1 MIKKVLLL
9 SFILLLTLGS
19 QSTVYLCGTTGK
31 LSGRVT
37 DAENRDAL
45 PGVNV
50 IIDGTT
56 MGAATDPNGIYIIN
70 NIPPGTY
77 TVNFSAVGFQKKQFI
92 NVKIAADFTTTIDVE
107 LSTEAITV
115 GTIVV
120 EAKAPLIR
128 TDLTSSQTNIDA
140 AQIRSLPVENVTQ
153 LLTLQAGVTQGV
165 GGELH
170 IRGGRSNEIAYT
182 VNGVSISNP
191 FDNTK
196 TVQIATNA
204 IQELSVVSGTFN
216 AEYGNALSGIV
227 NTVTKEGSDKLK
239 GHVSFYT
246 GDRVSSKKNTFYNID
261 DIDPLNDKTAEFTL
275 GGPVLGK
282 FSFFLSGRFDENG
295 GYLYGVREHNPWDS
309 IYVNK
314 NNPNDIRVAS
324 SGDGSVVSM
333 NPSRE
338 KSGTAKITFKPIPT
352 LKINYDIIYSDAW
365 SKGYSH
371 DYRFNP
377 DANYNYYEWGLLN
390 SVEIRHALNQKTFYT
405 LRGAY
410 NLNDSKQ
417 YLYPLKDLSGKAVS
431 FYPGMDLSGLMPDP
445 AYQPDHKSNTP
456 TDYMFVL
463 GGTRNYHSYERTKTI
478 SAKFDLTSQV
488 NVNHEIK
495 FGVEGK
501 LHQLELE
508 SFSILRDSVTYKKP
522 TIPSVATPYHD
533 AYYGD
538 NARKPTEISF
548 YIQDKMEYRSLIM
561 NVGLRY
567 DYFYSNAKYST
578 NTFYPTEDFRPLP
591 AGFDTASIYADAK
604 AKHQI
609 SPRIGISFP
618 ITDRGIIHF
627 SYGHFFQM
635 PPFQYL
641 YSNPNFKTSVASGD
655 PLFGNPNLNPEKT
668 VTYELGLQQ
677 QLFEDLA
684 FNVTGYF
691 KDVRDLLAT
700 QTIRVSGDKSYQKF
714 VNKDYGSIKG
724 ITFSLTKR
732 KTQESMLGVTLDY
745 TFQVSEGNDVN
756 SDAFFI
762 DLSSGKQTEKVV
774 IYLPW
779 DQTHN
784 LNTSISVGESDDWNV
799 SLIGRIGTGL
809 PYTPQNTG
817 KMVYL
822 RSNSGRRPI
831 TTKVDLFAEKSF
843 KLFNNTF
850 VIFLKVFNLFDTLNE
865 RLVYEDTGR
874 ATYTLVQNTAGAKT
888 VDEIAAR
895 VPGIH
900 TSEEYFNRPNY
911 YSAPRQ
917 VLAGFSIEF

>member
-1 MIKKVLLL
+1 MKKVLLL
-9 SFILLLTLGS
+9 SLLLLLTIYS
-19 QSTVYLCGTTGK
+19 ESKFYCGTTGK
-31 LSGRVT
+31 LSGKVI
-37 DAENRDAL
+37 DAESREPM

-50 IIDGTT
+50 VIEGTT
-56 MGAATDPNGIYIIN
+56 IGAATDIDGIYIIN
-70 NIPPGTY
+70 NITPGTY
-77 TVNFSAVGFQKKQFI
+77 SVNFSAVGYQKQQFI

-128 TDLTSSQTNIDA
+128 TDLTSSQATIDA
-140 AQIRSLPVENVTQ
+140 GQIRSLPVENVSQ
-153 LLTLQAGVTQGV
+153 VISLQAGVTVGV
-165 GGELH
+165 EGELH
-170 IRGGRSNEIAYT
+170 MRGGRSNEISYT

-216 AEYGNALSGIV
+216 AEYGNALSGVV
-227 NTVTKEGSDKLK
+227 NTVTKEGSDKVK
-239 GHVSFYT
+239 GHVSFYA
-246 GDRVSSKKNTFYNID
+246 GDYFSNQKSTFPNID
-261 DIDPLNDKTAEFTL
+261 KIDALSDKVAEFTI
-275 GGPVLGK
+275 GGPIINK
-282 FSFFLSGRFDENG
+282 FSFFVSGRFDENA
-295 GYLYGVREHNPWDS
+295 GYLYGIRQHNPWDS
-309 IYVNK
+309 IYVSK
-314 NNPNDIRVAS
+314 SDPNDIRVTS
-324 SGDGSVVSM
+324 TGDNSYVAM

-338 KSGTAKITFKPIPT
+338 KSGTAKLTFKPIPS
-352 LKINYDIIYSDAW
+352 LKINYDAIYSD
-365 SKGYSH
+365 SYDKFYNH
-371 DYRFNP
+371 DYRYNP

-390 SVEIRHALNQKTFYT
+390 SLEIRHAVNQKTFYT

-410 NLNDSKQ
+410 NFNDSKQ
-417 YLYPLKDLSGKAVS
+417 YLYPLLDASGNAVS
-431 FYPGMDLSGLMPDP
+431 FYPGKSLDGLTPDP
-445 AYQPDHKSNTP
+445 AYQPSHKTTTP
-456 TDYMFVL
+456 TSYMFVP
-463 GGTRNYHSYERTKTI
+463 GGTRNYHSYERTKTM
-478 SAKFDLTSQV
+478 SAKFDITSQI

-495 FGVEGK
+495 FGLEGK
-501 LHQLELE
+501 LHRLELQN
-508 SFSILRDSVTYKKP
+508 FTILRDSVTYKEA
-522 TIPSVATPYHD
+522 TIPAVNSAYHD
-533 AYYGD
+533 AYFGD
-538 NARKPTEISF
+538 NARKPMEFSA
-548 YIQDKMEYRSLIM
+548 YLQDKMEYRSLIM

-567 DYFYSNAKYST
+567 DYFFSNAKYST

-641 YSNPNFKTSVASGD
+641 YSNPDFKTSVASGD

-677 QLFEDLA
+677 QLMEDLA

-700 QTIRVSGDKSYQKF
+700 QTIRVSGDKTYQKF

-732 KTQESMLGVTLDY
+732 RTQESILGVSLDY

-756 SDAFFI
+756 SDAFFV

-774 IYLPW
+774 IFLPW

-784 LNTSISVGESDDWNV
+784 LNTSISLGKSEDWNV

-831 TTKVDLFAEKSF
+831 TSKVDLFAEKSF
-843 KLFNNTF
+843 KLFNNTL

-874 ATYTLVQNTAGAKT
+874 ATYTLVQVTGGAQA
-888 VDEIAAR
+888 VDDLAAR
-895 VPGIH
+895 IPGLH
-900 TSEEYFNRPNY
+900 TSSEYFNRPNY

-917 VLAGFSIEF
+917 ILAGFSIEF

>member
-1 MIKKVLLL
+1 MIKKVLFLSLL
-9 SFILLLTLGS
+9 FLLTIYS
-19 QSTVYLCGTTGK
+19 ESRFYCGTTGK
-31 LSGRVT
+31 LSGKVI
-37 DAENRDAL
+37 DAETGEAL
-45 PGVNV
+45 PGVNI

-56 MGAATDPNGIYIIN
+56 MGAATNLDGIYIIN
-70 NIPPGTY
+70 NIPPGDY
-77 TVNFSAVGFQKKQFI
+77 TINFSAVGYQKQQYIK
-92 NVKIAADFTTTIDVE
+92 VKIAADFTTTIDVN
-107 LSTEAITV
+107 LSTQAITV
-115 GTIVV
+115 GTVVV

-140 AQIRSLPVENVTQ
+140 QQIRSLPVENVSQ

-165 GGELH
+165 SGELH

-227 NTVTKEGSDKLK
+227 NTVTKEGSDRFN
-239 GHVSFYT
+239 GHLSFYS
-246 GDRVSSKKNTFYNID
+246 GDFLSSQKDIFYNIND
-261 DIDPLNDKTAEFTL
+261 FDYLNDKVAEFTF
-275 GGPVLGK
+275 GGPITK
-282 FSFFLSGRFDENG
+282 QFSFFLSGRFDENA

-309 IYVNK
+309 IYINK
-314 NNPNDIRVAS
+314 RDPNDIKVAS
-324 SGDGSVVSM
+324 TGDGALVPM

-338 KSGTAKITFKPIPT
+338 KSGTAKLTFKPIPT
-352 LKINYDIIYSDAW
+352 LKINYDVIYSNSF
-365 SKGYSH
+365 SKSYSH
-371 DYRFNP
+371 DYKFNP

-390 SVEIRHALNQKTFYT
+390 SLEIRHALNQRTFYT

-417 YLYPLKDLSGKAVS
+417 YLYPLRDANGNSVS
-431 FYPGMDLSGLMPDP
+431 FYPGMDLAALHADP
-445 AYQPDHKSNTP
+445 AYQPSHKSATP
-456 TDYMFVL
+456 TANMFIL
-463 GGTRNYHSYERTKTI
+463 GGTRNAHNYERTKTI

-488 NVNHEIK
+488 NVNHELK
-495 FGVEGK
+495 LGVEGR
-501 LHQLELE
+501 LHTLELE
-508 SFSILRDSVTYKKP
+508 SFSILRDSLTYLTP
-522 TIPSVATPYHD
+522 TIPGVNTPYHD
-533 AYYGD
+533 AYFGD
-538 NARKPTEISF
+538 NARTPTEFSV
-548 YIQDKMEYRSLIM
+548 YVQDKMEYRSLIM

-567 DYFYSNAKYST
+567 DYFYSNAQYST
-578 NTFYPTEDFRPLP
+578 NTYYPTEDFRPLP
-591 AGFDTASIYADAK
+591 AGFDTASIFADAK

-641 YSNPNFKTSVASGD
+641 YSNPNFKASLSSGD

-677 QLFEDLA
+677 QLFDDLA

-700 QTIRVSGDKSYQKF
+700 QTIRVSGDKSYAKY

-732 KTQESMLGVTLDY
+732 RTQESLLGVTLDY

-774 IYLPW
+774 IFLPW

-784 LNTSISVGESDDWNV
+784 LNTSISVGESDNWNV

-817 KMVYL
+817 KQVFL
-822 RSNSGRRPI
+822 RTNSGRRPI

-843 KLFNNTF
+843 NLFNNTLVLF
-850 VIFLKVFNLFDTLNE
+850 VKVFNLFDTLNE

-874 ATYTLVQNTAGAKT
+874 ATYTLVETTGGARA
-888 VDEIAAR
+888 VDELAAR
-895 VPGIH
+895 IPGIH
-900 TSEEYFNRPNY
+900 TAAEYFDRPNY

-917 VLAGFSIEF
+917 ILAGVSIEF